1 MKEKLI
7 AAAKRA
13 LWTAIEAALA
23 MIPVGAR
30 IQEVDWLDIL
40 SVVALAALISFL
52 KSIAISMPEV
62 ANDAGMLLIDTS
74 DPEVDRYLLQYNTD
88 LETLKTMKTVKFKVN
103 PNAKLMAED
112 VQDD

>member
-1 MKEKLI
+1 MKEKI
-7 AAAKRA
+7 YAALKRA

-52 KSIAISMPEV
+52 KSLIAGMPEV
-62 ANDAGMLLIDTS
+62 GTDSGVLLIDTS
-74 DPEVDRYLLQYNTD
+74 DPEIDRYLLQYNTD
-88 LETLKTMKTVKFKVN
+88 LETLKTRKVVSFKVN
-103 PNAKLMAED
+103 PNAALTEAD
-112 VQDD
+112 VRDE